1 MKKSRIIGATWR
13 IRLLPSSDG
22 SDADAREFG
31 NAQDLRRHRPIRERP
46 LDPQSAYRC
55 QSSADQII
63 DGPCLAPAAQQYQ
76 QHHHPTGYAS
86 ATPEGSRILIGRL
99 SKFLASSQ
107 LLSPYRGDANQ
118 PFRCY

>member
-63 DGPCLAPAAQQYQ
+63 DGPCLALRHSSTSNITIPLDMRRPRLRVAA
-76 QHHHPTGYAS
+76 S
-86 ATPEGSRILIGRL
+86 
-99 SKFLASSQ
+99 
-107 LLSPYRGDANQ
+107 
-118 PFRCY
+118 